1 MRGAGSPHNAL
12 APADVITRRSAHIP
26 ISTYVRTAFQRAF
39 VCLLLAA
46 GALAACSGQS
56 DGAKKKGPPQV
67 GFVVAA
73 PSAVPIA
80 TTLPGR
86 TVAFESS
93 EVRPQVNGLILKRY
107 FTEGSYVRAGEPLF
121 LIDPRLYQASANEA
135 SANLASARATAEAA
149 SARAERLRPLAEM
162 EAVAK
167 QDYTDAVAQ
176 ARQARAAIAQSTAQL
191 ETARINLRFTTV
203 SAPISGR
210 IGRQLFTVGALVN
223 ASQADPLAT
232 IQRLD
237 PINVDIQQSS
247 ADLLAMRRALAN
259 GGALPGNAPVKLKL
273 EDGSDYGYAGT
284 VRFSEVT
291 VNQATG
297 TVTLRASFP
306 NPRGALL
313 PGMFVQATFDQAVE
327 PNAFL
332 VPQQALQRDFGGD
345 GSVLLVGRDN
355 KVERRKVTAARTVGA
370 NWVVTAGLK
379 RGDRIITEGLGNLKQ
394 GTPVRPVPAGTPQ
407 RVGAPA
413 AGERSGAAAKTSG
426 G

>member
-1 MRGAGSPHNAL
+1 M
-12 APADVITRRSAHIP
+12 
-26 ISTYVRTAFQRAF
+26 
-39 VCLLLAA
+39 
-46 GALAACSGQS
+46 
-56 DGAKKKGPPQV
+56 

-73 PSAVPIA
+73 PTAVPIA

-107 FTEGSYVRAGEPLF
+107 FTEGSYVRAGQPLF

-149 SARAERLRPLAEM
+149 NARADRLRPLAEM

-203 SAPISGR
+203 PAPISGR

-223 ASQADPLAT
+223 ANQADPLAT

-259 GGALPGNAPVKLKL
+259 GGALAGSAAVKLKL
-273 EDGSDYGYAGT
+273 EDGSDYAYSGT
-284 VRFSEVT
+284 VRLSEVT
-291 VNQATG
+291 VNPATG

-306 NPRGALL
+306 NPGGALL

-345 GSVLLVGRDN
+345 GFVFLVGRDN
-355 KVERRKVTAARTVGA
+355 KVERRKVTSVRTMGA

-394 GTPVRPVPAGTPQ
+394 GTPVRPVAAGTPQ
-407 RVGAPA
+407 RVGAGDRGSPP
-413 AGERSGAAAKTSG
+413 AKTSG